1 MQIDIDGR
9 KLSLR
14 YPMEINLVGDS
25 ALTLQALLPH
35 LQRKDDRRW
44 RDRIEASVRDWWA
57 VLEARAM
64 NEASP
69 INPQRVFWELSPRLP
84 DDCILTCDSG
94 TSAAWYARD
103 LKARRGMM
111 GSLSGGLA
119 TMGPAV
125 PYALAAKMAWPA
137 RPVVAL
143 LGDGAM
149 QMIGI
154 NGLVT
159 IAHRWKEWKDPRLV
173 VMVLNN
179 GDLNM
184 VTWEQRVSAGVP
196 KFEDSQ
202 VLPGFPYAEFARLL
216 GLHGMRVDRAVAGAW
231 DEALRA
237 DRPVLLEMV
246 TDPNVPPMPPHV
258 SAKQARH
265 YLRALLQR
273 DPQALQTMIASFKEA
288 WDSITKGRR

>member
-1 MQIDIDGR
+1 
-9 KLSLR
+9 
-14 YPMEINLVGDS
+14 
-25 ALTLQALLPH
+25 
-35 LQRKDDRRW
+35 
-44 RDRIEASVRDWWA
+44 
-57 VLEARAM
+57 
-64 NEASP
+64 
-69 INPQRVFWELSPRLP
+69 VFWELSPRLP
-84 DDCILTCDSG
+84 DNCILTCDSG

-119 TMGPAV
+119 TMGSAV
-125 PYALAAKMAWPA
+125 PYALAAKMAHPD
-137 RPVVAL
+137 RPVIAL
-143 LGDGAM
+143 VGDGAM
-149 QMIGI
+149 QMLGI

-179 GDLNM
+179 SDLNM
-184 VTWEQRVSAGVP
+184 VTWEQRISAGVP

-202 VLPGFPYAEFARLL
+202 QLPDFPYAEYARLL
-216 GLHGMRVDRAVAGAW
+216 GLHGLRVDRPDAVADAW

-246 TDPNVPPMPPHV
+246 TDPNVPPIPPHV

-265 YLRALLQR
+265 YLRALLHR
-273 DPQALQTMIASFKEA
+273 DPQAVQTVIASFKEV
-288 WDSITKGRR
+288 WDSVTKGRS